1 MFTYRCIIPQIMI
14 AMRVSF
20 STASEQVI
28 FFFNRMDKKEQ
39 EKLFCF
45 SDVSNTS
52 NAPAE
57 QTGDF
62 FLSI

>member
-1 MFTYRCIIPQIMI
+1 MGQRGN
-14 AMRVSF
+14 
-20 STASEQVI
+20 TASEQVI
-28 FFFNRMDKKEQ
+28 FLTRGIKKEK
-39 EKLFCF
+39 EKLYRL

-52 NAPAE
+52 DAPAE